1 MMKNISKKGMSLVE
15 MIVAIAIFTIGIA
28 GFTAL
33 FIRSWQSNSFIV
45 EEGQT
50 NQIATQAVDSI
61 VKNLRKI
68 RQSDNGDYP
77 IKFGDGFNLTI
88 YVDDDNDGIT
98 ERVHYFLNGQI
109 LEKGVTS
116 PTTASPPVYPTGD
129 QTVTMVANYVTNTT
143 SQPIFYYY
151 NKNYPGDT
159 VNNPLATSPSLAV
172 DQVKLMKIQLWVNI
186 KPNTAPD
193 NVNFESFVDLRN
205 LNENI

>member
-1 MMKNISKKGMSLVE
+1 MSLVE
-15 MIVAIAIFTIGIA
+15 MIVAIAIFSIGIA
-28 GFTAL
+28 GFTTL
-33 FIRSWQSNSFIV
+33 FVNSWRSNSFIV

-68 RQSDNGDYP
+68 RQSDSGDYP
-77 IKFGDGFNLTI
+77 VKSGDGFNLTI
-88 YVDDDNDGIT
+88 YVDDDNDGFT
-98 ERVHYFLNGQI
+98 ERVHYFLNGQV
-109 LEKGVTS
+109 LEKGVTK
-116 PTTASPPVYPTGD
+116 PTAASPPTYPTGD
-129 QTVTMVANYVTNTT
+129 QTITTVANYVTNTG

-159 VNNPLATSPSLAV
+159 VNNPLTTSPSLAV
-172 DQVKLMKIQLWVNI
+172 DQVKLVKIQLWVNI
-186 KPNTAPD
+186 KPDTAPD

>member
-1 MMKNISKKGMSLVE
+1 MKNISKKGMSLVE
-15 MIVAIAIFTIGIA
+15 MLVAIAIFSIGIA

-33 FIRSWQSNSFIV
+33 FVNSWRSNSFIV

-50 NQIATQAVDSI
+50 NQIATRAVDSI

-77 IKFGDGFNLTI
+77 IKSGDGFNLTV
-88 YVDDDNDGIT
+88 YVDDDDDGTT
-98 ERVHYFLNGQI
+98 ERVHYYLNGQI
-109 LEKGVTS
+109 LEKGVTN

-129 QTVTMVANYVTNTT
+129 QTVTAVANYVTNT
-143 SQPIFYYY
+143 SGQPIFYYY

-159 VNNPLATSPSLAV
+159 VNNPLATSPALAV
-172 DQVKLMKIQLWVNI
+172 DQVKLLKIQLWVNI